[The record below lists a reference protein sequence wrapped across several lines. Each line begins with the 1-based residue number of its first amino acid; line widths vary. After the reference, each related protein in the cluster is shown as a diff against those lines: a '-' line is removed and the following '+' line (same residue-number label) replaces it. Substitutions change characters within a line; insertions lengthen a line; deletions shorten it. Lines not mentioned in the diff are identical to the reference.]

1 MTDAGLGDRFE
12 GETTK
17 RYTLG
22 THRAADPV
30 ELLSRVGSLLPLAGV
45 TRLAD
50 ITGLDRTGI
59 PCFSAVRPLATTLSV
74 ASGKGVSRDAAA
86 VSAAMEAIE
95 VFSAETVE
103 LPEVCVPHGVLA
115 PTRVC
120 PTLDDLALRKHALIR
135 DGLPMRWTFGW
146 DLLTGADAAIP
157 LDLVTLGRRREVTS
171 PFHQTSNGLASGAL
185 FVEAVLV
192 ALLEVVERD
201 AVACRQAASRPLPRV
216 RTDTVAEMPLA
227 AELVARLRSV
237 RIEPIIYDC
246 TVDTAVPVYFVR
258 LIDAERR
265 YVGVFSGSGAHLDPE
280 VALVRA
286 LVEAAQSRAVYAS
299 GTRDDLVR
307 RQLVQA
313 QAQDCRPVVKALA
326 DQPATVDVRAT
337 TSMASSTFESD
348 VRRVLALIAAA
359 GVEHALVTDLT
370 PEDFRSEL
378 SVVRAVVPGL
388 AGPGVPDGLPSVRAE
403 RMARRLAA

>member
-1 MTDAGLGDRFE
+1 MTDAGLGDRFD

-30 ELLSRVGSLLPLAGV
+30 ELLSRVESLLPLAGV

-103 LPEVCVPHGVLA
+103 LPEVCEPHGVLA

-135 DGLPMRWTFGW
+135 DGLPIRWTFGW

-157 LDLVTLGRRREVTS
+157 LDLVTLG
-171 PFHQTSNGLASGAL
+171 
-185 FVEAVLV
+185 
-192 ALLEVVERD
+192 
-201 AVACRQAASRPLPRV
+201 
-216 RTDTVAEMPLA
+216 
-227 AELVARLRSV
+227 
-237 RIEPIIYDC
+237 
-246 TVDTAVPVYFVR
+246 
-258 LIDAERR
+258 
-265 YVGVFSGSGAHLDPE
+265 
-280 VALVRA
+280 
-286 LVEAAQSRAVYAS
+286 
-299 GTRDDLVR
+299 
-307 RQLVQA
+307 
-313 QAQDCRPVVKALA
+313 
-326 DQPATVDVRAT
+326 
-337 TSMASSTFESD
+337 
-348 VRRVLALIAAA
+348 
-359 GVEHALVTDLT
+359 
-370 PEDFRSEL
+370 
-378 SVVRAVVPGL
+378 
-388 AGPGVPDGLPSVRAE
+388 
-403 RMARRLAA
+403 